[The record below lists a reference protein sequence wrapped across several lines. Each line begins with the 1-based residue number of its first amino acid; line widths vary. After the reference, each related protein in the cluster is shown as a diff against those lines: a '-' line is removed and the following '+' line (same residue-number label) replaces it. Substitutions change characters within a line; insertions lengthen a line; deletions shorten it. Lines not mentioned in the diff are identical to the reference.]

1 MDFGLF
7 CLMPQ
12 RDPQKSAGQIAREA
26 VEQAVLAEEFGFDA
40 VWFAEHHF
48 SNYSMIPSPLLMAAY
63 AAGQTKRI
71 HIGTG
76 VLVLPLYEPARLVEE
91 IAFVDQISGGKLYLG
106 LGSGYQD
113 YEFSRMGRRLA
124 DSQDAFI
131 EFLDII
137 EKSFQTGELGH
148 EGKHYKIPPAP
159 LGIRTVQKPLP
170 KIFVAGLAQN
180 QPVQERLARSRY
192 VPFLA
197 HHHRSPTTLVEPRA
211 RLQGFWQKAG
221 HDPQSMP
228 LATQRFVFV
237 TENRREEIEAAEQI
251 LYTMRLALGL
261 RFGTATLNGSI
272 LNETPVA
279 NEPSIEEIL
288 THTPIGPPE
297 RVIELLLQD
306 IRMLSPS
313 HLSMMVQ
320 FGGLP
325 QDKVMRSLQLLGTV
339 VLPRLREELS
349 KKPAH
354 ALNSAP
360 AA

>member
-91 IAFVDQISGGKLYLG
+91 IAFVDQISQGRLYLG

-124 DSQDAFI
+124 DSQEAFV

-137 EKSFQTGELGH
+137 EQSFRTGELGH
-148 EGKHYKIPPAP
+148 EGNHYKIPPAP
-159 LGIRTVQKPLP
+159 LGIRPVQRPLP

-180 QPVQERLARSRY
+180 QPVQERLARSGY

-197 HHHRSPTTLVEPRA
+197 HHHRSPQTLIEPRA
-211 RLQGFWQKAG
+211 RLQGYWQKAG
-221 HDPQSMP
+221 HEPQSMP

-237 TENRREEIEAAEQI
+237 TENRSDEIEAAEHI

-279 NEPSIEEIL
+279 NEPSVEEIL
-288 THTPIGPPE
+288 AHTPIGPPE
-297 RVIELLLQD
+297 RVTELLAQD
-306 IRMLSPS
+306 IRMLAPS

-325 QDKVMRSLQLLGTV
+325 QAKAMRSLQLLGTR
-339 VLPRLREELS
+339 VLPQLRNEFREKS
-349 KKPAH
+349 GQAY
-354 ALNSAP
+354 NSAP

>member
-91 IAFVDQISGGKLYLG
+91 IAFVDQISGGRLYLG

-148 EGKHYKIPPAP
+148 EGKHYKIPLPRSAFELCRNRFP
-159 LGIRTVQKPLP
+159 KSSLPDLPRTSPFRKGLREAAMCLSLPIITVRRQRWWSRVHVFKAFGKRPGTIRR
-170 KIFVAGLAQN
+170 AC
-180 QPVQERLARSRY
+180 
-192 VPFLA
+192 
-197 HHHRSPTTLVEPRA
+197 RSPPNA
-211 RLQGFWQKAG
+211 SF
-221 HDPQSMP
+221 S
-228 LATQRFVFV
+228 
-237 TENRREEIEAAEQI
+237 
-251 LYTMRLALGL
+251 
-261 RFGTATLNGSI
+261 
-272 LNETPVA
+272 
-279 NEPSIEEIL
+279 
-288 THTPIGPPE
+288 
-297 RVIELLLQD
+297 
-306 IRMLSPS
+306 
-313 HLSMMVQ
+313 
-320 FGGLP
+320 
-325 QDKVMRSLQLLGTV
+325 
-339 VLPRLREELS
+339 
-349 KKPAH
+349 
-354 ALNSAP
+354 
-360 AA
+360 